1 MGDTKAIIT
10 AKIQG
15 KKVMVFSKSYCP
27 YCSMAKKALNKYIG
41 KELSKDEI
49 EIWEI
54 ENDPKCQVLQAEL
67 RKMTGASSVSI
78 HVLTTMFVF
87 RSRQTN
93 SRKHF
98 LVGERRRWREYGN

>member
-1 MGDTKAIIT
+1 MGDAKATIT
-10 AKIQG
+10 AKIEG

-41 KELSKDEI
+41 KELKQDEI

-54 ENDPKCQVLQAEL
+54 ENDPKCQALQAEL
-67 RKMTGASSVSI
+67 KKMTGASSVSL
-78 HVLTTMFVF
+78 HVLATMFAF

-98 LVGERRRWREYGN
+98 PCSGGWG